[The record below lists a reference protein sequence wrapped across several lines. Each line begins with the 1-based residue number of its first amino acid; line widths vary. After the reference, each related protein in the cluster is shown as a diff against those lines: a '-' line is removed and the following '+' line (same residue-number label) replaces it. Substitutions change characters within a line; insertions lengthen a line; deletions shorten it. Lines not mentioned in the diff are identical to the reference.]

1 MQMAKCI
8 ITDRG
13 QSKNHPDNS
22 KSPSAYRQGDKGPN
36 NAHTEK
42 KGRDASGASEG
53 AEALIAGSDFSS
65 TYECFRNQHL
75 SAKGAPL

>member
-1 MQMAKCI
+1 MAKCI
-8 ITDRG
+8 ITDGG
-13 QSKNHPDNS
+13 QSERHPDEP

-53 AEALIAGSDFSS
+53 AEALIDSS
-65 TYECFRNQHL
+65 V
-75 SAKGAPL
+75 

>member
-1 MQMAKCI
+1 MDGEMYNHK
-8 ITDRG
+8 RG
-13 QSKNHPDNS
+13 TKRNPRNLI

-36 NAHTEK
+36 NAQPDQ

-65 TYECFRNQHL
+65 TYECFRNSDL